1 MENQYIIS
9 ESELIDLLAAY
20 HYANCLD
27 AEGVDNW
34 SWYMVN
40 KEEYLGNFESFEDTR
55 FLRNIFLLLL
65 LFLGEG

>member
-1 MENQYIIS
+1 MENRYLVP

-34 SWYMVN
+34 SWYMIN
-40 KEEYLGNFESFEDTR
+40 KKEYLGKFDSFEEKAKNELQYYTKV
-55 FLRNIFLLLL
+55 
-65 LFLGEG
+65 EV

>member
-27 AEGVDNW
+27 AEGMDNW
-34 SWYMVN
+34 SWYMAN
-40 KEEYLGNFESFEDTR
+40 KEEYLGNFESFEDKAKDDLKYYTK
-55 FLRNIFLLLL
+55 IK
-65 LFLGEG
+65 EV

>member
-1 MENQYIIS
+1 MENRYLVP

-34 SWYMVN
+34 SWYMTN
-40 KEEYLGNFESFEDTR
+40 KEEYLGDFDSFEEKAKNELQYYTK
-55 FLRNIFLLLL
+55 I
-65 LFLGEG
+65 EV